1 MRRRML
7 LTVAVSFSASPLFAQ
22 VPKAPI
28 VPGPLPMNE
37 PGRLPPG
44 FGPQLFPQQP
54 HTLPRAAVAPPSF
67 GATEHKTGGM
77 KSEVKLPHP
86 EQIVRIE
93 GSSLIARRQNENW
106 QIWSGPTL
114 LREFGKHQ
122 SEAEEMVRQMRELRP
137 TEWVGIGS
145 GRPVIEYGL
154 TKGEAFVP
162 TYEPKHSQQ
171 VDLKT
176 VRAESLRGA
185 WVLRDDDSILLN
197 FGVNRADAEQAAA
210 VAQRYGFNR
219 IGWVGDTAPIMTYF
233 FAMPGQRA
241 AGGGGLAAA
250 LKNQQEQSLTR
261 TGIDVAGLGFVGE
274 RIVIDA
280 KKCEIRKEKSE
291 YHLVHGMDVL
301 AKFGPS
307 EWSARDALKVVQ
319 DIRATEFCRFNADI
333 TFFLVN
339 GAAPTRVPFAVQAT
353 RFDAQDLKVRPA
365 SGGKFALYDATHR
378 QIFGPFATQVE
389 AEQLV
394 KLLKHYKFDQTCQ
407 QGLSSRGGLKFLAK
421 QGR

>member
-1 MRRRML
+1 M
-7 LTVAVSFSASPLFAQ
+7 V
-22 VPKAPI
+22 
-28 VPGPLPMNE
+28 E

-44 FGPQLFPQQP
+44 FGQPIFPQQP
-54 HTLPRAAVAPPSF
+54 YALPKPAVQAPAL
-67 GATEHKTGGM
+67 GATEHKTGAFN
-77 KSEVKLPHP
+77 SDVKLPQK
-86 EQIVRIE
+86 EQIVRVE
-93 GSSLIARRQNENW
+93 GSSLIARRQNDNW

-137 TEWVGIGS
+137 NAWVGIGA

-162 TYEPKHSQQ
+162 TYEPKHSLN

-176 VRAESLRGA
+176 VRAESIRGV
-185 WVLRDDDSILLN
+185 WVLRDDESILLN

-219 IGWVGDTAPIMTYF
+219 IGWVGEPAPIMTYF
-233 FAMPGQRA
+233 FAMAGQRP
-241 AGGGGLAAA
+241 GGGGNFAAA
-250 LKNQQEQSLTR
+250 IKGQQEQGLTR

-280 KKCEIRKEKSE
+280 KKCEIRKEKGE
-291 YHLVHGMDVL
+291 YALVHGADVL

-319 DIRATEFCRFNADI
+319 DLRATEFCRFNADI

-339 GAAPTRVPFAVQAT
+339 GVAPTRVPFGVQGA
-353 RFDAQDLKVRPA
+353 RFDPQELKLRPA
-365 SGGKFALYDATHR
+365 SGGHFALYDGTNR
-378 QIFGPFATQVE
+378 QIFGPFTTQGE

-421 QGR
+421 HGR